1 MFFLTFLK
9 RRLKSLNLRKL
20 LPPLV
25 AVLVRAWGRSC
36 RRLLVINGEFE
47 ARQVAA
53 GRGCVYVTWHQ
64 RLFNIYFIHRPR
76 RLSIMISRS
85 RDGDLV
91 AEVARRLG
99 YESVR
104 GSSSRGG
111 STAMFELVEKL
122 RCRPGLC
129 AGMLGDGPRGP
140 ARKLKPGAVRIAQ
153 LTGLP
158 LLPMACGARW
168 ARFFASW
175 DRFLLPLPFSPLV
188 VIFGDPIWVPAS
200 TSTQEFEDIRQQV
213 ENRLNELAEQCDA
226 CWQS

>member
-1 MFFLTFLK
+1 MFPTSFFR
-9 RRLKSLNLRKL
+9 RRLKNKLFNL

-25 AVLVRAWGRSC
+25 AALVRVWGRSC
-36 RRLLVINGEFE
+36 RRIRVVNGGFE
-47 ARQVAA
+47 ENRVAA

-64 RLFNIYFIHRPR
+64 RLFNIYFIRRPR

-111 STAMFELVEKL
+111 STAMTELVEKL
-122 RCRPGLC
+122 RRRPGLG

-158 LLPMACGARW
+158 LLPVAYGARR
-168 ARFFASW
+168 AKLFASW
-175 DRFLLPLPFSPLV
+175 DRFMLPLPFSPLV

-200 TSTQEFEDIRQQV
+200 TSTQVFEEIRRQV
-213 ENRLNELAEQCDA
+213 EDRLNELAEQCDA
-226 CWQS
+226 CRRT